1 MNFSRVILIFIV
13 FIIVS
18 DLQSQTKSDLERQ
31 KKEIQNDI
39 KKIELKLSNSLKQK
53 DLIITTAEDINYK
66 IKLQQNLIVN
76 INNQLNLIL
85 NEIDLN
91 ESTLSDLKDREL
103 SLKEELSKM
112 LIATFKKKSNLNK
125 LMFIF
130 SSSSFQQAYKRIQ
143 YFKQYAN
150 FQNKTLSKIKATTSE
165 IKIIISVL
173 DSQKINKELLI
184 NENENI
190 KRNLNKEYI
199 ELNNLILEVNKDQKK
214 YNSEIKQKQ
223 KLSKEID
230 KKIQK
235 IINEALAKAKTK
247 DGEFKLSEEA
257 QLISKNFNANKGRLP
272 SPVQRGNVVL
282 GFGKQPHPI
291 VKTASIQSN
300 GVRIRTSS
308 DVEARSIFDGEVYSI
323 IVSKNNSRTVLIQHG
338 NFFTVYKNL
347 SQIYVSKGD
356 KLKIK
361 EPIGKIAIDPLN
373 GQTILSFSIFYNGI
387 PQNPRVWIYKL

>member
-18 DLQSQTKSDLERQ
+18 DLHSQTKSDLERQ

-91 ESTLSDLKDREL
+91 ESKLSDLKDREL

-165 IKIIISVL
+165 ITNIISVL

-199 ELNNLILEVNKDQKK
+199 ELNTLILEVNKDQKK
-214 YNSEIKQKQ
+214 YNFEIKQKQ

-247 DGEFKLSEEA
+247 NGEFKLSEEA
-257 QLISKNFNANKGRLP
+257 QLIAKNFNANKGRLP

-373 GQTILSFSIFYNGI
+373 GQTILSFSIFYNGV